1 MSFMASLPLGKIK
14 HRAAPAAPH
23 ATPRAAPRAAPSAS
37 DVKGRGPRR
46 DEQEE
51 EQQEEEEGA
60 VSDKESDKDVVRDFI
75 GKGEDE
81 EPPMAVPEELAA
93 EFQAFLA
100 SRAPKGQHASSA
112 QAPAHTSS
120 AQRASSAQHTSSASA
135 APPPS
140 GFASRLRERV
150 APARAAPS
158 RARPA
163 QPAAFRRDVY
173 DVDDDDAP
181 EDHHGYAG
189 DGGARLAPMV
199 IGRALSTSSSVLGW
213 AIAHEWK
220 ARRNRKEAEVVAQA
234 IDAAMGEGL
243 DPETSD
249 TLEILA
255 RRIAGL
261 GEADSSS
268 NWAMCDA
275 IQLPTSASHLLDLPT
290 LEKVARTAAAFQ
302 RVEARAQ
309 PKRGGGGFQ
318 QSRYTR
324 GRGGRGRGGGQGANG
339 SESAGQKTSRAGHQA
354 GAAAQ

>member
-1 MSFMASLPLGKIK
+1 MSTLSSLPMAKNK
-14 HRAAPAAPH
+14 HRDAPAAQ
-23 ATPRAAPRAAPSAS
+23 ATPRAPSRRTLS
-37 DVKGRGPRR
+37 TSEVKGRAARR
-46 DEQEE
+46 
-51 EQQEEEEGA
+51 EEEEEDGEGSDKG
-60 VSDKESDKDVVRDFI
+60 SDKEVVRGLI
-75 GKGEDE
+75 GKEEDE
-81 EPPMAVPEELAA
+81 EEEAATMTVPAELAA
-93 EFQAFLA
+93 DFQAFLA
-100 SRAPKGQHASSA
+100 SQAPKAQHASSA
-112 QAPAHTSS
+112 SAP
-120 AQRASSAQHTSSASA
+120 RAPSAQHASSASA
-135 APPPS
+135 PPPHAQPS

-150 APARAAPS
+150 APARAAPARS
-158 RARPA
+158 RPVQRLAV
-163 QPAAFRRDVY
+163 RRDAY
-173 DVDDDDAP
+173 DVDDDEDAP
-181 EDHHGYAG
+181 GDHGYAG

-199 IGRALSTSSSVLGW
+199 IGRALSASSSVLGW
-213 AIAHEWK
+213 VIAHEWK

-234 IDAAMGEGL
+234 IDAAMDEGL

-324 GRGGRGRGGGQGANG
+324 GRGGRGRGGGQGANA